1 MMKRILKYANTYRKA
16 MSIAL
21 FLMIVEL
28 IVELVQPIIMAKMID
43 DGIQVGNMQVIYV
56 YGGVLLGITIVAFA
70 AGITSSFFAA
80 EVSQGVGHDLRN
92 DMFGHIQMFSAMKMQ
107 QFATSTL
114 LTRMTNDVTQVQ
126 NLLFAFMRIMLRAP
140 LFLVFGI
147 VMSFTLNVSLALIL
161 LAAVPILM
169 IVMFFLLIKG
179 MTLFR
184 YVQQQIDRVNTVI
197 RENLLGI
204 KLVKAFHHMTFENKR
219 FAAINA
225 KLKDQNSKALW
236 IMEMVMPIVMLIM
249 NVAMIA
255 LLGFG
260 YLQLETDSAQAGEVV
275 GVINYATRML
285 ASLGVFSFLLMNLSR
300 GRASANRI
308 DEVLSAQCDDQVDA
322 AQERT
327 YLHGDVAFVDVS
339 FQYPNSKRNV
349 LDQLHF
355 TVKAGERVGI
365 LGETGSGKTTLLNLI
380 PYLYH
385 PSNGT
390 IWIDGVPIE
399 QLGNRV
405 RHDITLVPQ
414 EGFLFSGTILDNIT
428 WGNDH
433 LSLDE
438 AKKVAIEAQLHDFVL
453 SLPNQYDTVIGQ
465 RGVNLSG
472 GQKQRLSIARA
483 LADNPKVL
491 LLDDSTSALD
501 ATTETKVLE
510 AIRQR
515 KCTTFLVSQ
524 KISSV
529 KDADQILVLDK
540 GKIVG
545 MGTHQQL
552 INTNQLY
559 QSIADSQLKKG
570 VKIDDE

>member
-1 MMKRILKYANTYRKA
+1 MRRILKYANTYRKA
-16 MSIAL
+16 MGIAL

-43 DGIQVGNMQVIYV
+43 DGIQAGNMQIIYV
-56 YGGVLLGITIVAFA
+56 YGGVLLGITILAFA

-80 EVSQGVGHDLRN
+80 EVSQGVGYDLRN
-92 DMFGHIQMFSAMKMQ
+92 DMFARIQMFSAMKMQ

-140 LFLVFGI
+140 LFLIFGI

-161 LAAVPILM
+161 LAAVPVLM

-179 MTLFR
+179 MKLFR
-184 YVQQQIDRVNTVI
+184 YVQQQIDRVNNVI

-204 KLVKAFHHMTFENKR
+204 KLVKAFHRMTFENNR
-219 FAAINA
+219 FAAVNA

-255 LLGFG
+255 LLSFG
-260 YLQLETDSAQAGEVV
+260 YLQLETESAQAGEVV

-308 DEVLSAQCDDQVDA
+308 DEVLSAHGDDQVDA
-322 AQERT
+322 AQERIH
-327 YLHGDVAFVDVS
+327 LNGEVSFVDVS
-339 FQYPNSKRNV
+339 FQYPKSNQNV
-349 LDQLHF
+349 LEQLNF
-355 TVKAGERVGI
+355 TVRAGEKVGI
-365 LGETGSGKTTLLNLI
+365 LGETGSGKTTLLHLI

-385 PSNGT
+385 PSGGE

-399 QLGNRV
+399 QIGNDV

-414 EGFLFSGTILDNIT
+414 EGFLFSGTILDNIR

-433 LSLDE
+433 LSLNE
-438 AKKVAIEAQLHDFVL
+438 ARKVAKEAQLHEFVL

-501 ATTETKVLE
+501 ATTEAKVLE
-510 AIRQR
+510 AIRKR

-529 KDADQILVLDK
+529 RDADQILILDK
-540 GKIVG
+540 GRIAGK
-545 MGTHQQL
+545 GTHQQL
-552 INTNQLY
+552 MNTNLLY